1 MTAVGCK
8 DLRVQSTISSDLAY
22 MSGEGVLH
30 VSDYWTCK
38 SKEREHH
45 NTISARQPPLP
56 LVSTDSR
63 TEPRYLHILQ
73 MTTANTEEDEETGIL
88 PADARMS
95 AINISKFAR
104 AKSTLTSWWVIYLNF
119 A

>member
-1 MTAVGCK
+1 MYQIIG
-8 DLRVQSTISSDLAY
+8 RVRARRENIITPSQLDN
-22 MSGEGVLH
+22 LH
-30 VSDYWTCK
+30 FPWSLQTSYRLTQNQDTY
-38 SKEREHH
+38 
-45 NTISARQPPLP
+45 
-56 LVSTDSR
+56 
-63 TEPRYLHILQ
+63 ILQ
-73 MTTANTEEDEETGIL
+73 MTTANTKEDEETGIP